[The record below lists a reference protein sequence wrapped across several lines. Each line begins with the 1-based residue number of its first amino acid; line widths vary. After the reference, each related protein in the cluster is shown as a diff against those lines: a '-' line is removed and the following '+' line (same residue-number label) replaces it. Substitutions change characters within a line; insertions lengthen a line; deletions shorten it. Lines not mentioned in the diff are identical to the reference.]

1 MKSVGLP
8 TSLSI
13 LALLMAAGTA
23 GAQTGAG
30 ADGGPIVVGER
41 KEGYKWFELD
51 HWNAALDLLAQQRRE
66 RRRQAG
72 QDTLTDT
79 ETILRNT
86 LDLSGEAFIGHK
98 NLLDLTGAFK
108 LGLEDT
114 FLDSDT
120 TGINQHDGSFANLY
134 DVNAL
139 FFQEGPA
146 PTNIYTRRDENLL
159 YREFAGSIKNITTE
173 TGIGTQ
179 LRSSVAPTS
188 IRYFHREQEE
198 RDPTGLS
205 DYGLIQD
212 TATIHS
218 NAQVGKNQNLNLDY
232 NVDDIREQQP
242 RVGPNSYTRHDATL
256 THNVDFGPKEEHNLR
271 SALRVYDQGGNA
283 SQRVLRLD
291 EQMMLRHTP
300 RFDTRYNMTLENQ
313 ELSGQDQR
321 LARGSATARHRL
333 FDSLVSSATVGASRQ
348 QIPNEFI
355 TDEVFVQGNLE
366 YTKKVPKGRLDAS
379 LGAGY
384 NRQNN
389 GERGGTIAI
398 PEGSYVFRDPFPLT
412 ISQRNIIPT
421 TVVVRDAAG
430 SRTFAE
436 GFDYTLQAFPDRIE
450 LRRIIGGAIS
460 DGQVVRVRYDLGPEP
475 SNQIDTT
482 SLTFT
487 LRYTFEETWAKGVSP
502 YMIYRYV
509 GHQLN
514 AADPSQFVLDDVQA
528 LQLGVEY
535 FLGDLRLKAEREM
548 RDSTVQG
555 LDANRFEAN
564 YDRRLNR
571 YSTINASASREEIV
585 YRDTGNR
592 IELNR
597 LTGRITHRFAESF
610 DVSLRV
616 QVRDE
621 QNSFSGRLRGLE
633 EDAEVTWR
641 KGQTTIYGSIR
652 NALLDGD
659 VVDTVSQTFVFGI
672 KRDF

>member
-1 MKSVGLP
+1 MSTSVCV
-8 TSLSI
+8 
-13 LALLMAAGTA
+13 AVLLMAAGTA
-23 GAQTGAG
+23 GAQAGAG
-30 ADGGPIVVGER
+30 LDGGPVVVGER
-41 KEGYKWFELD
+41 KAGYKWFELD

-66 RRRQAG
+66 RRRQPG

-98 NLLDLTGAFK
+98 NLMDVTGAFK

-146 PTNIYTRRDENLL
+146 PTNVYTRRDENLL
-159 YREFAGSIKNITTE
+159 YREFAGSIKNTTTE

-188 IRYFHREQEE
+188 IRYFHREQDEH
-198 RDPTGLS
+198 DPTGLS

-242 RVGPNSYTRHDATL
+242 RVGTNSYTRHDATL
-256 THNVDFGPKEEHNLR
+256 THNVDFGPKEENNLR
-271 SALRVYDQGGNA
+271 STLRLYDQGGNA

-300 RFDTRYNMTLENQ
+300 RFDTRYNLTLEKQ
-313 ELSGQDQR
+313 ELSGQEQR

-333 FDSLVSSATVGASRQ
+333 FESLVSTGTLGASRQ

-355 TDEVFVQGNLE
+355 SDELFAQGSLE

-389 GERGGTIAI
+389 GERGGTVVV
-398 PEGSYVFRDPFPLT
+398 PEGTYVFRDPFPLT
-412 ISQRNIIPT
+412 IGQRNIIPT
-421 TVVVRDAAG
+421 SVVVRDAAG
-430 SRTFAE
+430 LRTFVD

-450 LRRIIGGAIS
+450 LRRIVGGAIA
-460 DGQVVRVRYDLGPEP
+460 DGDAVRVRYDLGPEP

-482 SLTFT
+482 NVTIS
-487 LRYTFEETWAKGVSP
+487 LRYTFEETWAKGISP
-502 YMIYRYV
+502 YLIYRYV
-509 GHQLN
+509 GHQLDTS
-514 AADPSQFVLDDVQA
+514 DPSQFVLDDVQA
-528 LQLGVEY
+528 VQYGVEY
-535 FLGDLRLKAEREM
+535 ILGDWRLKAEREN

-564 YDRRLNR
+564 YDRRLSR
-571 YSTINASASREEIV
+571 YSAINASASREEIV

-597 LTGRITHRFAESF
+597 ITGRITHRFAERF

-616 QVRDE
+616 QFRDE
-621 QNSFSGRLRGLE
+621 RNSFNGHLRGIE
-633 EDAEVTWR
+633 EDAELTWR

-659 VVDTVSQTFVFGI
+659 VVDTFSQTFVFGI